1 MRAPPPPCGCVG
13 VRRARVHV
21 PRRVPPR
28 GARQIAFGSCFLLQG
43 AACSV
48 LKSHLAH
55 VRRAASR
62 SPRRAPPSHAPF
74 GAPAGRG
81 GASPS
86 PWGRGA
92 LYSVAVLAGCARLL
106 PPLRRAVCPRSAV
119 CPRRVGRAVC
129 FRAALRAALHMR
141 FSFPRGVRRCGAPPS
156 SGRRYA
162 PPPSCAFFLPQARAS
177 LPPFLPR
184 VLSPFRE
191 CSCGMFLQHVT
202 AACYCSILL
211 RLNSIKIVRRNVK
224 SEMLKTP
231 RPLCPV
237 SAPSLVRFN
246 SVYYLCGVLIMF
258 NFSPSGRSTA
268 VTCRWSAAV
277 QSRINHHGKRK
288 YAFRLCPRQGGRPCF
303 YAPQW

>member
-1 MRAPPPPCGCVG
+1 MFRFAFRSAGRAK
-13 VRRARVHV
+13 
-21 PRRVPPR
+21 
-28 GARQIAFGSCFLLQG
+28 IAFESCFLLLG

-48 LKSHLAH
+48 LKSPSAR

-162 PPPSCAFFLPQARAS
+162 PPPSCAFSLPLARVS

-184 VLSPFRE
+184 VISPFRE
-191 CSCGMFLQHVT
+191 CSCGVIPLRCLARRVPRRSR
-202 AACYCSILL
+202 AAAFPAAL
-211 RLNSIKIVRRNVK
+211 RAQGGVYAPA
-224 SEMLKTP
+224 P
-231 RPLCPV
+231 RPR
-237 SAPSLVRFN
+237 A
-246 SVYYLCGVLIMF
+246 
-258 NFSPSGRSTA
+258 
-268 VTCRWSAAV
+268 
-277 QSRINHHGKRK
+277 
-288 YAFRLCPRQGGRPCF
+288 GGGMRERG
-303 YAPQW
+303 